1 MSIGSGIFLI
11 VMGAILAFAFTGEV
25 SWINLNLV
33 GIIILA
39 AGLLTFVVGLLMG
52 EHKRTSLATLRSGL
66 SRAGDSPTAQH

>member
-52 EHKRTSLATLRSGL
+52 ARKRKSFATLRSGV
-66 SRAGDSPTAQH
+66 SRGGDSATE